1 MNSFWSSDILTG
13 SQTGEH
19 AYTAVVEFWS
29 SDILTGSQTLYVAD
43 DRAASF
49 GAVTF

>member
-29 SDILTGSQTLYVAD
+29 SDILTGSQTLYVAA